1 MSYTEVGRACG
12 PQNQSRDIRTLA
24 TNEQPETADARLKD
38 YLAIA
43 RFDHGTK
50 HIFVIPGIILAYMLR
65 GVHTDALVQSLIFGF
80 LCVVCIASAN
90 YVINEFLDRE
100 FDKHH
105 PTKSERSAVQ
115 RRMSGKI
122 VAIEW
127 AVFVICG
134 LACAALAS
142 KLMFLVACLFALQGI
157 VYNVSPMRTKN
168 VAYLDVLSESINNP
182 IRLMVG
188 WAIVDPTS
196 LPPASLILSYW
207 LGGAFLMAAKRLSE
221 YREIAAAHG
230 TALLVRYRA
239 SFANYSEVSLTASCI
254 SYSLLSV
261 TFLSIFLVKYRI
273 EYILLMPF
281 VVALFTCYFAMSTQ
295 PGSSAQRP
303 ERLFRESR
311 LIAIVV
317 SLVAVFLLTSF
328 IEIPLLATLSGQ
340 HFIALE

>member
-1 MSYTEVGRACG
+1 MTTSDQT
-12 PQNQSRDIRTLA
+12 S
-24 TNEQPETADARLKD
+24 TANARLRD

-43 RFDHGTK
+43 RFDHATK
-50 HIFVIPGIILAYMLR
+50 HVFVVPGIILAYMLR
-65 GVHTDALVQSLIFGF
+65 GVRTESLIQSLVFGF
-80 LCVVCIASAN
+80 LAVVCIASAN

-105 PTKSERSAVQ
+105 PTKSLRAAVQ
-115 RRMSGKI
+115 NRMSGKM
-122 VAIEW
+122 VAVEW
-127 AVFVICG
+127 CLFVICG

-142 KLMFLVACLFALQGI
+142 KLVFAVAILFALQGI
-157 VYNVSPMRTKN
+157 VYNVEPMRTKN
-168 VAYLDVLSESINNP
+168 VAYLDVLSESVNNP

-230 TALLVRYRA
+230 AALLVRYRA

-261 TFLSIFLVKYRI
+261 TFLSVFLVKYRI

-281 VVALFTCYFAMSTQ
+281 VVALFSCYFTMSTQ

-317 SLVAVFLLTSF
+317 SLVVVFLLTSF
-328 IEIPLLATLSGQ
+328 IEIPLLATLSSQ
-340 HFIALE
+340 HFISLE

>member
-1 MSYTEVGRACG
+1 MSYTDGDRAPS
-12 PQNQSRDIRTLA
+12 PQNQSRAIHTMA
-24 TNEQPETADARLKD
+24 TNDQPETADARLKD

-50 HIFVIPGIILAYMLR
+50 HIFVVPGIILAYMLR
-65 GVHTDALVQSLIFGF
+65 GVRTEALVQSLIFGF
-80 LCVVCIASAN
+80 LSVVCIGSAN

-105 PTKSERSAVQ
+105 PTKSGRSAVQ
-115 RRMSGKI
+115 RRMSGTI
-122 VAIEW
+122 VAVEW
-127 AVFVICG
+127 ATFVLCG
-134 LACAALAS
+134 LACAALAN
-142 KLMFLVACLFALQGI
+142 KLVLMVACVFALQGI
-157 VYNVSPMRTKN
+157 VYNVSPLRTKN

-196 LPPASLILSYW
+196 LPPGSLILSYW

-221 YREIAAAHG
+221 YCEITAAHG

-273 EYILLMPF
+273 EYLLLMPF
-281 VVALFTCYFAMSTQ
+281 VVALFTYYFAMSTHA
-295 PGSSAQRP
+295 GSAAQRP
-303 ERLFRESR
+303 ERLFREFR
-311 LIAIVV
+311 LMAMMVALVV
-317 SLVAVFLLTSF
+317 AFLFTSF
-328 IEIPLLATLSGQ
+328 VDIPVLATLSGQ
-340 HFIALE
+340 HFITLE